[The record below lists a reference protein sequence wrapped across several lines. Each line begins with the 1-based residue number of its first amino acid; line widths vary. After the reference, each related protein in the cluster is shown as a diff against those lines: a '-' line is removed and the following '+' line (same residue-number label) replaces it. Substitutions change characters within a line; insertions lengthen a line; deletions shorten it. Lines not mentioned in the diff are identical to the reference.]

1 MALST
6 LPYLLTASDRH
17 PFPHPQSLRVN
28 RIKHDIDDLSAKL
41 AEKRAAKGSSGSGVA
56 AGSAADETQV
66 IDEEEF
72 ALIRD
77 TKAKKKEYQKVFE
90 DRKLSQNELAYL
102 KGLVQQTQVR
112 LCNEFLVWFERTY
125 HVAPSTASM
134 ASISMVLTESDA
146 AGDGA
151 LGGTMGTTGGA
162 ASTKGATMAAGGK
175 AAAADDGDQLDDGE
189 QFEKL
194 QKERVMGEDPDAFA
208 FFAAKKQAAHSL
220 KQKGKAAPAPGR
232 K

>member
-1 MALST
+1 M
-6 LPYLLTASDRH
+6 
-17 PFPHPQSLRVN
+17 
-28 RIKHDIDDLSAKL
+28 
-41 AEKRAAKGSSGSGVA
+41 
-56 AGSAADETQV
+56 

-112 LCNEFLVWFERTY
+112 LCNEFLLWFERTY

-146 AGDGA
+146 TGDGGGGGS
-151 LGGTMGTTGGA
+151 LGATSGGA
-162 ASTKGATMAAGGK
+162 AAAGKGASAAAGGTKGAAAV
-175 AAAADDGDQLDDGE
+175 DDGDQLDDGE

>member
-1 MALST
+1 MRRRFPVHIIIERFSFGLYST
-6 LPYLLTASDRH
+6 
-17 PFPHPQSLRVN
+17 SL
-28 RIKHDIDDLSAKL
+28 
-41 AEKRAAKGSSGSGVA
+41 
-56 AGSAADETQV
+56 QV

-112 LCNEFLVWFERTY
+112 LCNEFLLWFERTY

-146 AGDGA
+146 TGDGGGGA
-151 LGGTMGTTGGA
+151 LGATSGGA
-162 ASTKGATMAAGGK
+162 AAAGKGVLAAAAGGAKGATAV
-175 AAAADDGDQLDDGE
+175 DDGDQLDDGE

>member
-1 MALST
+1 M
-6 LPYLLTASDRH
+6 
-17 PFPHPQSLRVN
+17 N

-41 AEKRAAKGSSGSGVA
+41 AEKRAAKGSSGSGSGAA

-112 LCNEFLVWFERTY
+112 LCNEFLLWFERTY

-151 LGGTMGTTGGA
+151 LGATGGA
-162 ASTKGATMAAGGK
+162 VSASATKGATMAAGGK